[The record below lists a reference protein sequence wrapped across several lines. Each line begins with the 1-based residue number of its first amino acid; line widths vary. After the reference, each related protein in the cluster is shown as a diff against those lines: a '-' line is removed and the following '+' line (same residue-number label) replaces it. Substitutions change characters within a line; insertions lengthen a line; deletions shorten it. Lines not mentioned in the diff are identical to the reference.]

1 MTISPQQISQLESR
15 IGVELP
21 PVSYDIEKGLI
32 RRFAQAVGDD
42 NPLWQDEEYA
52 KEIGY
57 QSLVAPPNLILTL
70 GFDQVLAEFI
80 ADDALTV
87 LHGSTELVCHA
98 PVQAGDVITASAKI
112 VNVRQRQGKTG
123 ATAFVTFEIG
133 YTNQRQQAVAD
144 CRQMAIIY

>member
-87 LHGSTELVCHA
+87 LPAAPSWCATRRCRRAMSSPPAPKSSTC
-98 PVQAGDVITASAKI
+98 ASA
-112 VNVRQRQGKTG
+112 RARRGLPPSSPS
-123 ATAFVTFEIG
+123 
-133 YTNQRQQAVAD
+133 R
-144 CRQMAIIY
+144 

>member
-32 RRFAQAVGDD
+32 RRFAQAVGDA
-42 NPLWQDEEYA
+42 NPLWQDEDYA
-52 KEIGY
+52 REIGY

-70 GFDQVLAEFI
+70 GFDRVLEEFI
-80 ADDALTV
+80 ADDSLTV
-87 LHGSTELVCHA
+87 LHGSTELECHA
-98 PVQAGDVITASAKI
+98 PVQAGDVITAGAKI
-112 VNVRQRQGKTG
+112 ANVRQRQGQTG
-123 ATAFVTFEIG
+123 ATVFVTFEIT
-133 YTNQRQQAVAD
+133 YTNQRQQTVAD